1 MRFLDLVEKDD
12 ASSLSDLKTDEQG
25 EDGAGG
31 KVGAAPNARGRFAR
45 SSRRNLP
52 FHPSDGASP
61 AACFR
66 CGEVCARVEEAL
78 AVVGE
83 RHQRPFAGHFGQSAQ
98 TEASEAHRRFAGRP

>member
-31 KVGAAPNARGRFAR
+31 KVGAVHNARGRFAR

-61 AACFR
+61 AACLR
-66 CGEVCARVEEAL
+66 CGEVCAHVVSGCRLLLLQPVIHQFRISLRISATEFAL
-78 AVVGE
+78 
-83 RHQRPFAGHFGQSAQ
+83 
-98 TEASEAHRRFAGRP
+98 